1 MSVTAN
7 DVTKTVKIF
16 TDKYNAYSGRHD
28 FLCNMGYSR
37 TGLRTMTITFVNTGI
52 YTYDKLRVVS
62 PPVKGIEEKTAKLG
76 QETLE

>member
-1 MSVTAN
+1 MTVSSN
-7 DVTKTVKIF
+7 DVTKTIKIF

-37 TGLRTMTITFVNTGI
+37 SGVRTMTITFANTGV

-62 PPVKGIEEKTAKLG
+62 QPVQGIEEKICEAG
-76 QETLE
+76 